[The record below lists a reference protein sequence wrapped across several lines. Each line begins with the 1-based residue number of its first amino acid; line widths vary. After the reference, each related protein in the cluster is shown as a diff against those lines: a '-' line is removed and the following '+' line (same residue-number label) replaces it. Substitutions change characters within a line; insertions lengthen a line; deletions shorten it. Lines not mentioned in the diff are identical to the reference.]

1 MEKMFFFSQIKKSW
15 KFNELIYF
23 LAFSDIKTR
32 YSKSILGPMWASLS
46 IGIFVVA
53 FGIIGSRL
61 WGLDLNVFMP
71 FFSAGYITWILIS
84 NIISESTNLL
94 SNVSNTIKSTDTP
107 FFVFNVS
114 LVLKNLILFFH
125 HLIIFFLV
133 CLVLSFP
140 ISIKIFFIFPSLIII
155 FIIGTL
161 FSYVW
166 SIICTRFND
175 MAQLTTNLLQILF
188 FLTPVFWPAER
199 LKGIYFKLLVDFNPV
214 FQILSLIRQP
224 LLGKS
229 LELANIIYVLVTF
242 LVLLILSVYLGNRY
256 RKNIIFFV

>member
-1 MEKMFFFSQIKKSW
+1 MKNFFFSQIKKSL
-15 KFNELIYF
+15 KFNDLILF

-32 YSKSILGPMWASLS
+32 YSKSFLGPLWASLS

-61 WGLDLNVFMP
+61 WGLDLDAFMP
-71 FFSAGYITWILIS
+71 FFSAGYITWVLIS
-84 NIISESTNLL
+84 NVISESTILL
-94 SNVSNTIKSTDTP
+94 NNVSNTLKSTDTP

-114 LVLKNLILFFH
+114 MVLKNIIIFCH
-125 HLIIFFLV
+125 HLIIFFLF
-133 CLVLSFP
+133 CLVLSYP
-140 ISIKIFFIFPSLIII
+140 ISFKILYIFPSLVII
-155 FIIGTL
+155 FIVGTL

-175 MAQLTTNLLQILF
+175 MAQLTTNILQILF

-199 LKGIYFKLLVDFNPV
+199 LQGIYFKLLVDFNPV

-224 LLGKS
+224 LLGQS
-229 LELANIIYVLVTF
+229 LQLSNIIYVFITF
-242 LVLLILSVYLGNRY
+242 LILLTLSIFLGNKY
-256 RKNIIFFV
+256 RKNILFFV